1 MSKQFFTEEQQLL
14 LRQNPYVYS
23 VSDTQLS
30 LTKEFKEHF
39 MAAYKAGDTP
49 RKILED
55 HGFDIEVIGQKRVG
69 NISQSIRHEYKLYGH
84 FEEGHARCAR
94 SSGDA
99 DAEMDELERLRHE
112 VSYLRQEVEFLKKIT
127 SLRDQKK

>member
-30 LTKEFKEHF
+30 LTKEFKERF

-99 DAEMDELERLRHE
+99 DAEMD
-112 VSYLRQEVEFLKKIT
+112 
-127 SLRDQKK
+127 

>member
-23 VSDTQLS
+23 VSDTQLP
-30 LTKEFKEHF
+30 LTKEFKERF

-49 RKILED
+49 RKILEN
-55 HGFDIEVIGQKRVG
+55 HGFDIDVIGQKRVG

-84 FEEGHARCAR
+84 FEEGYARRAR